1 MGKSFDII
9 VVGGGHAGVEASF
22 VGAKLGMNVCLVTT
36 CADSIGRMSCNPAVG
51 GLAKSRVVREVDA
64 MGGVIGIAADRTAIQ
79 YRVLNRKKG
88 PAVQATRC
96 QNDRKQYE
104 KAVREIIMNV
114 ERLTVVEGS
123 AYSILSEGRKVF
135 GIRLNS
141 GEELYAKAVI
151 LATGTFLGGKIFI
164 GHDEFPG
171 GRIDEAPQEELAK
184 SLRKLGLRILRFKTG
199 TPPRIKRSTVDF
211 SRVTIQHGEDDVV
224 PFSIDTESV
233 LPKDEQ
239 EPCFIT
245 HTTPETHKLV
255 LDNIKLSA
263 LYGGKIVGVGPRY
276 CPSIEVKVKNFP
288 HHPKHIVFLEPEGR
302 GVDEMYPNGVSNS
315 LPAEIQLAMLRTI
328 PGLEN
333 VEMTRPG
340 YAVEYDVV
348 EPVQISHSLMAR
360 EVDGLFFAGQI
371 MGTSGYEEAAG
382 LGIIAGI
389 NAAFWIMGGSPLIL
403 TRDKSYIAVMI
414 DDLVTRGADEPYR
427 LLTGR
432 AEFKLLLRED
442 NAWLSVYESIP
453 HDLLEKI
460 SGERFLVM
468 KEWYEKMT
476 KTMEFI
482 ENTYSKRD
490 EAEKL
495 GVEQGTPLSKY
506 CRRPDAKW
514 DMLERIYPEI
524 ADLMPQPKRTLAI
537 ELKYAGYI
545 EHQRREAEKLRKVET
560 MTIPED
566 LEFEGI
572 GLRREAAEK
581 FARFRPKT
589 IGQAMRI
596 PGITP
601 SDVAVLVAVLK
612 KLFHVK
618 HKT

>member
-135 GIRLNS
+135 GIRLKS

-171 GRIDEAPQEELAK
+171 GRIDEAPQEELTK

-211 SRVTIQHGEDDVV
+211 SRVTVQHGEDDVV

-255 LDNIKLSA
+255 LENIKFSA

-382 LGIIAGI
+382 LGVIAGI
-389 NAAFWIMGGSPLIL
+389 NASFWIMGRSPLIL

-442 NAWLSVYESIP
+442 NAWLSIYESIP

-468 KEWYEKMT
+468 KEWHERMI

-482 ENTYSKRD
+482 EKTYIKRD
-490 EAEKL
+490 EAKKL

-514 DMLERIYPEI
+514 DMLEKIYPEI

-566 LEFEGI
+566 LEFDGI

-618 HKT
+618 HKP